1 MANMLLKQF
10 EGKTHFEIGE
20 VELKSLVTYNVEDYY
35 KMFFNQEIEN
45 IGFKADEDY
54 YVRGFGNIDGQIFVS
69 FYKSYKSEIVRIAYK
84 VVEHQKNLHEIAEL
98 IEQEY

>member
-1 MANMLLKQF
+1 MANILLKQF

-20 VELKSLVTYNVEDYY
+20 VELKSLVTYNAGNYY
-35 KMFFNQEIEN
+35 KMFFNQEMEN
-45 IGFKADEDY
+45 IGFKADKDY

-69 FYKSYKSEIVRIAYK
+69 FYKSYKSEIVKIAYK
-84 VVEHQKNLHEIAEL
+84 VVEHQKNLNEIAEL